1 MYADA
6 YLLDE
11 HAAHIQRE
19 RADAASHAR
28 LVRRA
33 RHTDQ
38 PADAP
43 SSLVERMTAAFRP
56 APKPCPT
63 C

>member
-1 MYADA
+1 MYVDA

-11 HAAHIQRE
+11 QAAYIQRE

-33 RHTDQ
+33 RHTDRQ
-38 PADAP
+38 ADTRSR
-43 SSLVERMTAAFRP
+43 SSSG
-56 APKPCPT
+56 
-63 C
+63 